1 MKKKEKIILIVGI
14 VILIKNINKK
24 FKTINARIDG
34 CYSKVNRVSDYLS
47 IYAKIIN
54 SKDKGLG
61 LSEKL
66 ESMGVKTIAVYG
78 KGTLGDLVGNE
89 LENSSIHIAYY
100 IDKYVQEDTYKGVPI
115 FSLDTVSEMKPV
127 DLILVTPVHLFNYI
141 IRDLYLEGRD
151 EKILSLKEL
160 I

>member
-1 MKKKEKIILIVGI
+1 MI
-14 VILIKNINKK
+14 VIFIKYVRKK
-24 FKTINARIDG
+24 LKAINARIDG
-34 CYSKVNRVSDYLS
+34 CYSKISRVSDYLD

-54 SKDKGLG
+54 NKNRGLG

-89 LENSSIHIAYY
+89 LENSSVKISYY
-100 IDKYVQEDTYKGVPI
+100 IDKYAQEDTYKGVPI
-115 FSLDTVSEMKPV
+115 FSLDTVSEMQPV

-141 IRDLYLEGRD
+141 IRDLYQEERD
-151 EKILSLKEL
+151 ERVMSLKEL